1 MFTVSIGNT
10 LRLFYLQT
18 REVPKRQRSQVTHF
32 QSPDPEM
39 LQMMKS
45 LKKKDEETKTEK
57 PQETNPVVFF
67 KYDPK
72 SYSWKN
78 RVDFT

>member
-1 MFTVSIGNT
+1 MLCLHRHSVGKTQQ
-10 LRLFYLQT
+10 LFHLQT

-45 LKKKDEETKTEK
+45 LKKKDDELKTEK

-72 SYSWKN
+72 S
-78 RVDFT
+78 F

>member
-1 MFTVSIGNT
+1 M
-10 LRLFYLQT
+10 QT

-72 SYSWKN
+72 SYS
-78 RVDFT
+78 

>member
-1 MFTVSIGNT
+1 MFTSSIGNT

-45 LKKKDEETKTEK
+45 LKKKDDELKTEK

-72 SYSWKN
+72 SYL
-78 RVDFT
+78 